1 MDLSTRKLNLITYL
15 AQLQDENSF
24 GKIEQYILHNQHL
37 EKKADFKPFSID
49 ELESRVKESEQD
61 YASGKFR
68 SQDDLEKTSENW

>member
-24 GKIEQYILHNQHL
+24 GKIEQYILHNQQL

-49 ELESRVKESEQD
+49 ELESSVKESEQD
-61 YASGKFR
+61 YTSGKFMN
-68 SQDDLEKTSENW
+68 QDELEQTSEKW